1 MTSLEVDVELLI
13 LILPAWVAN
22 ATPAFLSKF
31 VYFNHPIDF
40 GKKFI
45 DGRRMLG
52 DGKTI
57 EGFLS
62 GILAGTLVGYLLNT
76 YSFHDPYASFVLAT
90 GSMLG
95 DSIGSF
101 MKRRI
106 GYKRGQHA
114 WGLDELPFIVTA
126 LVFYHLFYDQIITI
140 DNLQPLL
147 FVLIITFIAH
157 NIANIFF
164 AWLASRFRLQ

>member
-1 MTSLEVDVELLI
+1 MTSLEIDIDLLI

-31 VYFNHPIDF
+31 IHFNHPIDF

-45 DGRRMLG
+45 DGRRLLG
-52 DGKTI
+52 DGKTL

-62 GILAGTLVGYLLNT
+62 GVLAGTLTGSLLGA
-76 YSFHDPYASFVLAT
+76 YSLHDPYASLALAT

-101 MKRRI
+101 LKRRM
-106 GYKRGQHA
+106 GYERGQHA
-114 WGLDELPFIVTA
+114 WGLDELPFIATA
-126 LVFYHLFYDQIITI
+126 LTFYHLFYDDIIVVENI
-140 DNLQPLL
+140 QPLL
-147 FVLIITFIAH
+147 FILVLTFIVH
-157 NIANIFF
+157 NITNIFF
-164 AWLASRFRLQ
+164 SWLISKFRS